1 MVLGERSKWDV
12 DVGSQFF
19 SDDAEVPKNI
29 LNGTVTSRILG
40 RLLLMLFAF
49 KQHVAEAFIPSIFFS
64 FLANPIDKN
73 IRLAPNKSVFS
84 SPSYGK
90 RTEDG
95 KSSQST
101 QQHHSNR
108 HRHNVCI
115 GGKWQIES
123 ICRKRRR

>member
-1 MVLGERSKWDV
+1 MTLKHLFLL
-12 DVGSQFF
+12 FF
-19 SDDAEVPKNI
+19 FP
-29 LNGTVTSRILG
+29 
-40 RLLLMLFAF
+40 
-49 KQHVAEAFIPSIFFS
+49 

-115 GGKWQIES
+115 GGKMAD
-123 ICRKRRR
+123 RKYLSKKETLERAKELQFSCMTRD